1 MPLTNFEAFFCITS
15 LTTGFPLY
23 LNGLMSLVDNLNWSH
38 GLQMVFASQFFFITD
53 LQDWNTS
60 GTSIILICSCGT
72 SASVFQ
78 GKREKGWLVKSGWS
92 VPGEIYAQGIMA
104 SSRCH
109 QDSTTITSKIILGN
123 HATAYPSLTNHAPF
137 TLLLR
142 FHILL
147 NPYLCLSP
155 ALQNALTWRTFS
167 QGTRNTCFQ
176 SSPSTG
182 ILVMEWILKSLKTHR
197 FTKHLNPGLFVFLI
211 VLSLFLQGFSLIGFL
226 DFESIS

>member
-1 MPLTNFEAFFCITS
+1 MVSKWCLPASSFSSLIYKTETPVVPLLFSFAHVE
-15 LTTGFPLY
+15 PLH
-23 LNGLMSLVDNLNWSH
+23 L
-38 GLQMVFASQFFFITD
+38 
-53 LQDWNTS
+53 
-60 GTSIILICSCGT
+60 CS
-72 SASVFQ
+72 
-78 GKREKGWLVKSGWS
+78 REKGKRDGWWS

-104 SSRCH
+104 SSRCY

-155 ALQNALTWRTFS
+155 ALQNASTWRTFS